1 MDIEVYI
8 AQTNNIDNKIVNFT
22 HEKGVSNHDLSKEK
36 MNLLEKGKEYLLCV
50 KDKNSNTV
58 LYAQKVSFSNF
69 EIDSIY
75 YHTGFIQVYNAV
87 SKISDLTIY
96 DSYGNAFIVD
106 EEFQEL
112 DNENHILWIT
122 MPNEFFPGYYYI
134 YYNGEEFGKFFLV
147 YGLESFTNLN
157 AFNIY
162 PISGKNNVIITSSM
176 YYLPDIFR
184 IEIIRNVNDV
194 NETFIYTNENIIY
207 KNNDYLKFTLPEYN
221 DELEIPTYILSTIY
235 GYDTFGD
242 EIELKVDIV
251 LEYDNPI
258 DFSLNKNYQISM
270 KKKILLFHLM
280 INTKMIYGK

>member
-1 MDIEVYI
+1 M
-8 AQTNNIDNKIVNFT
+8 NFF
-22 HEKGVSNHDLSKEK
+22 L
-36 MNLLEKGKEYLLCV
+36 
-50 KDKNSNTV
+50 
-58 LYAQKVSFSNF
+58 
-69 EIDSIY
+69 
-75 YHTGFIQVYNAV
+75 
-87 SKISDLTIY
+87 
-96 DSYGNAFIVD
+96 
-106 EEFQEL
+106 
-112 DNENHILWIT
+112 
-122 MPNEFFPGYYYI
+122 GYYYI

-147 YGLESFTNLN
+147 YGLESFNNLN

-258 DFSLNKNYQISM
+258 DFSLNKNYQISSNEKENITFSFDDKYKDDLRKIMSRIYINDEYMIKEKFVIFQMLLM
-270 KKKILLFHLM
+270 K
-280 INTKMIYGK
+280 